1 MDPLPISK
9 CNASGKTRY
18 QTPGDAR
25 QAILRIKYKKNAYE
39 STTLKRIKRRSG
51 KPDQCRHYYCKLCK
65 GYHLTSSSTAIS
77 QLTIEKQHL
86 QRIRSTEGL
95 VLTKEQAAAW
105 KANGL
110 PFPNEKTNDQ

>member
-1 MDPLPISK
+1 MDQLPITK
-9 CNASGKTRY
+9 CSASGKTRY

-65 GYHLTSSSTAIS
+65 GYHLTSSVNAVS
-77 QLTIEKQHL
+77 QLTIEKQHQ
-86 QRIRSTEGL
+86 QRVKSTEGL
-95 VLTKEQAAAW
+95 VLTKEQAEAW

-110 PFPNEKTNDQ
+110 SFPTDKTNDQ